1 METKDILLKIIEYK
15 KDPIAFCKEQC
26 MIRHPTKG
34 FIKFDTFPAQEKC
47 IQDFLKNRF
56 NIILKSRQL
65 GISTI
70 VAGYITWRLVF
81 FPYQEIRVVAT
92 KNSTAQIIIE
102 MAYNMFDSIDKDI
115 LKVLGLEKLTEQKHT
130 VMLSNGSR
138 AKAFTKGSGTNPDT
152 GVGSAL
158 SLLVIDEAALIKN
171 IDDIWTSIYPTL
183 SQGGDCIILS
193 TPRGID
199 NWFYQMYR
207 KAETNDYQEGEL
219 RFNPIRLM
227 WWENLERVLPPY
239 KPIEKDDNVV
249 GGYTNDWAKATFANL
264 SKKKIAQEYCIS
276 GESMIDIIDEN
287 GDISNISIEKLYEKL
302 L

>member
-1 METKDILLKIIEYK
+1 MTTEEIIGKIIEYK
-15 KDPIAFCKEQC
+15 KDPVLFCKEQC
-26 MIRHPTKG
+26 KIRHPTKG
-34 FIKFDTFPAQEKC
+34 FINFDVFPAQEKC
-47 IQDFLKNRF
+47 IEDFLKHRF

-65 GISTI
+65 GISTV

-102 MAYNMFDSIDKDI
+102 MAFNMFDSISKEI
-115 LKVLGLEKLTEQKHT
+115 LDVLNVKRTTEQKHT

-138 AKAFTKGSGTNPDT
+138 VQAFTKGSGDNPDT

-171 IDDIWTSIYPTL
+171 IDEIWTSVYPTI

-199 NWFYQMYR
+199 NWFYKMFER
-207 KAETNDYQEGEL
+207 AEIGAYAEGEEK
-219 RFNPIRLM
+219 FNPIKLM
-227 WWENLERVLPPY
+227 WWENLERVRPPET
-239 KPIEKDDNVV
+239 PLEKDENII
-249 GGYTNDWAKATFANL
+249 GGFTNSWAKATFANL
-264 SKKKIAQEYCIS
+264 SKKRIAQEYCVAGDSIVTIFSNGKFIS
-276 GESMIDIIDEN
+276 LPIEDLYNKMI
-287 GDISNISIEKLYEKL
+287 
-302 L
+302 